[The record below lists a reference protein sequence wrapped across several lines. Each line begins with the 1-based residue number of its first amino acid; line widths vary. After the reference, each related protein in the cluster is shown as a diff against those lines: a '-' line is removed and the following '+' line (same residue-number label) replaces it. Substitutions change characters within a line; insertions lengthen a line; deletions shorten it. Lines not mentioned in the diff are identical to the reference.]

1 MSERHRK
8 VGCPGT
14 RELELYSL
22 DELTA
27 AGTREQVKAHV
38 KSCPR
43 CARKLKNLHAF
54 YAILSDELE
63 KPVRPGLLDFC
74 KKRAHNKV
82 KYGLLICRPIPE
94 KDHQR
99 GKAYLATLAFSA
111 NGDGSKTSLTD
122 FDLTRDQIGMM
133 LYSDPLQNE
142 ISLFLWSKTVGGC
155 GPCRLEAPGLF
166 EKTDFNPAGAA
177 KIPLTNF
184 EYLNNRLF
192 YFSMKKKPGGRPK
205 LLAQVQELLL

>member
-8 VGCPGT
+8 VDCPGT
-14 RELELYSL
+14 RELELYCL

-27 AGTREQVKAHV
+27 AETREQIKVHV

-43 CARKLKNLHAF
+43 CARKMQNLYAF
-54 YAILSDELE
+54 YAILSEELE
-63 KPVRPGLLDFC
+63 RPVRPGLLDFC
-74 KKRAHNKV
+74 KKRACNKV

-94 KDHQR
+94 KDRQR

-122 FDLTRDQIGMM
+122 FNLSRDQIGVM
-133 LYSDPLQNE
+133 LYSDPLHNE
-142 ISLFLWSKTVGGC
+142 VSLFLWSKAEGGSA
-155 GPCRLEAPGLF
+155 PCRLEAPGLF
-166 EKTDFNPAGAA
+166 EKTDFNLAGAA

-184 EYLNNRLF
+184 EYLNNRLL
-192 YFSMKKKPGGRPK
+192 YFSMKKRAAGRPK
-205 LLAQVQELLL
+205 LVNRVQEMLL